1 MREAIQIAW
10 APLEEPVDDGV
21 ASREWGEVRQEKV
34 ALA

>member
-10 APLEEPVDDGV
+10 APLEERVDDGV
-21 ASREWGEVRQEKV
+21 ASREWGEIRWETV